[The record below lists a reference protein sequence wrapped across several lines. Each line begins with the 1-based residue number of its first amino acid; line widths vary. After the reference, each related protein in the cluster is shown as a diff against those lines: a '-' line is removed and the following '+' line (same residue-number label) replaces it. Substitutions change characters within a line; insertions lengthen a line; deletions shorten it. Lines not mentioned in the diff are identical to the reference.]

1 LNPRLARQLVYRP
14 ATWLRG
20 EPVFRLLR
28 RYERSQWWSP
38 EALRAEQER
47 ALDGL
52 VRYALQQSPHYH
64 RIASE
69 AGIDPASA
77 GARDLERLPVLT
89 KEDIVAHATE
99 MMPFRLPGT
108 TSWKT
113 TGGSTGVAVRLRKN
127 RFATAA
133 EQAASWR
140 CYRWY
145 GIEPGDRQARFWGV
159 AFSRR
164 ARWRFRA
171 IDFVLNR
178 DRFSAFA
185 FRREH
190 LRGYFDRIRKSRP
203 HWAYGYVSM
212 LAQFA
217 GFCLE
222 EGLPLADLGVRAV
235 VTTSE
240 VLTAPDRALISEAF
254 GAPVFDE
261 YGCGEVGAILYE
273 CPDGRLH
280 LMAENLYVELVPD
293 PTPAE
298 PEATRLVVTDLHN
311 RAMPLLRYDLRD
323 RVIAAPPCPCGRGL
337 PAFRAVFG
345 RAYDFVEA
353 PDGTRFHGEFFLYL
367 LEKARDQGLPVS
379 QAQFVQTEPGRIEI
393 RLVPAP
399 GYARAIGE
407 RLCRELEERSQ
418 GRLHAETSTV
428 DSIEREASGKLRLIR
443 SLGASGR

>member
-1 LNPRLARQLVYRP
+1 MNPAFARNFVYRP

-20 EPVFRLLR
+20 EPVFRLLE
-28 RYERSQWWSP
+28 RYEQSQWWSP
-38 EALRAEQER
+38 EALRAEQEQ
-47 ALDGL
+47 ALEEMLRFAIG
-52 VRYALQQSPHYH
+52 RTGHY
-64 RIASE
+64 RRVAEE
-69 AGIDPASA
+69 AGIDPVRVSA
-77 GARDLERLPVLT
+77 ADLERLPILT
-89 KEDIVAHATE
+89 KEALVANAAE

-127 RFATAA
+127 RLATAA

-164 ARWRFRA
+164 ARWRFAA
-171 IDFVLNR
+171 IDWVMNR

-190 LRGYFDRIRKSRP
+190 LRGYFEQLRERRP

-222 EGLPLADLGVRAV
+222 EGLPLADVGIRAV

-240 VLTAPDRALISEAF
+240 VLTAPDRALIAEAF

-273 CPDGRLH
+273 CTEGRLH
-280 LMAENLYVELVPD
+280 LMAENLHVELVPD
-293 PTPAE
+293 PTPTE
-298 PEATRLVVTDLHN
+298 PEAARLVVTDLHN
-311 RAMPLLRYDLRD
+311 RATPLLRYDLRD
-323 RVIAAPPCPCGRGL
+323 RVIPAPPCPCGRGL

-367 LEKARDQGLPVS
+367 LEKARDQGLPIH
-379 QAQFVQTEPGRIEI
+379 QAQFVQTDPGRIELRI
-393 RLVPAP
+393 VAAP
-399 GYARAIGE
+399 GYDPAIGD
-407 RLCRELEERSQ
+407 RLCRELEDRSQ
-418 GRLHAETSTV
+418 GQLHAEPRIV
-428 DSIEREASGKLRLIR
+428 PSIEREASGKIRLIR
-443 SLGASGR
+443 SDVAKGA